1 MAKNDMDDEER
12 IDGVETPV
20 SFNELTNRLKV
31 GDSITLMQQV
41 TEEPDSTG
49 GTVRVQSFA
58 FAKKSWTERL
68 LAWLR
73 SV

>member
-1 MAKNDMDDEER
+1 MDDQNKL
-12 IDGVETPV
+12 DVTDTSV

-41 TEEPDSTG
+41 IEEPDSTG

-58 FAKKSWTERL
+58 FAKKNWTERL
-68 LAWLR
+68 FDWFR
-73 SV
+73 RT

>member
-1 MAKNDMDDEER
+1 MDDQNKL
-12 IDGVETPV
+12 DVTDTSV

-41 TEEPDSTG
+41 IEEPDSTG

-58 FAKKSWTERL
+58 FTKKSWTERL
-68 LAWLR
+68 FGRFRR
-73 SV
+73 SK

>member
-1 MAKNDMDDEER
+1 MDDQNKL
-12 IDGVETPV
+12 DVTDTSV

-41 TEEPDSTG
+41 IEEPDSTG

-58 FAKKSWTERL
+58 FTKRSWTERL
-68 LAWLR
+68 LDWFR
-73 SV
+73 RT